1 MLRIRTGARDGLRW
15 GLFGFVAA
23 VLTLS
28 NNPAQAAPYADI
40 VVDAN
45 SGAVLHATNPDARRH
60 PASLTKIMTL
70 YLLFEQLEAG
80 KLKLDSALKVSA
92 EASGQT
98 PTKLGLKPGTTLTVE
113 DAIKGMVTRSAN
125 DAAVVVA
132 EAIAESEDEFAKVMT
147 RKAQALGMKGTVY
160 KNASGLPDDNQVTT
174 ARDQSMLGRAIQ
186 ERFPRYYKY
195 FSIRSFTFRGQAITN
210 HNHLL
215 GKVEGVDGI
224 KTGYIN
230 ASGFNLVTSVH
241 RGNRYLVAVVMG
253 GGSGASR
260 DARMRELIN
269 EKIAQASTK
278 RTAPMVAEVTS
289 SEAIVAAKAEPKP
302 EPMVVAK
309 AEAKPEPM
317 AVAKA
322 EAKPEPMAVTKAE
335 PKPEPKLAE
344 KVEAK
349 AEPKAEAKAEHRYA
363 VASAISMPARLNPAA
378 APTERSEPPAAATL
392 TQARMV
398 VGSTDPIQPVLVK
411 TLTVRAATK
420 TPSLVPLQ
428 VASSAAESQPA
439 QAPAPVAVASAKAE
453 AAAAPPPTPAA
464 VAKPE
469 TAVPPPVAAKP
480 EPPAPA
486 VIAKSEPASPAPA
499 AAANTEPSNVAAATK
514 PESPAPASTAKPAPA
529 PAAAQTAS
537 APAVA
542 ANPDPA
548 PVAAPAASRPPSSP
562 VAIPAP
568 RPAAAPAKPPA
579 LAAKTA
585 ATAPAAKPQHRP
597 GWMIQVGAYPAEEA
611 AKQRL
616 SAVQS
621 KASKMLTGAEAFTET
636 VDKGGTT
643 LYRARFA
650 GLDKDTAEA
659 ACKYL
664 KKNDVECVT
673 IKN

>member
-15 GLFGFVAA
+15 GAFGFVAA

-28 NNPAQAAPYADI
+28 NHPTHAAPYADI

-80 KLKLDSALKVSA
+80 KFKLDTPLKVSA
-92 EASGQT
+92 EAAGQT
-98 PTKLGLKPGTTLTVE
+98 PTKLGLKPGSTLAVE

-132 EAIAESEDEFAKVMT
+132 EAIAGSEDDFAKLMT
-147 RKAQALGMKGTVY
+147 HKAQALGMKNTVY

-174 ARDQSMLGRAIQ
+174 ARDQSTLGRAIQ

-195 FSIRSFTFRGQAITN
+195 FSIRSFTFRGESISN

-253 GGSGASR
+253 GSSGGSR
-260 DARMRELIN
+260 DAKMRDLIS

-278 RTAPMVAEVTS
+278 RTAPMVAEASGTS
-289 SEAIVAAKAEPKP
+289 DFKPEPMVLTKAEPKAVAKAEPKP
-302 EPMVVAK
+302 EP
-309 AEAKPEPM
+309 KPEPM
-317 AVAKA
+317 V
-322 EAKPEPMAVTKAE
+322 VT
-335 PKPEPKLAE
+335 KPEPKVAAA
-344 KVEAK
+344 KVEPK
-349 AEPKAEAKAEHRYA
+349 EEPKAEAKAESRFA
-363 VASAISMPARLNPAA
+363 VASATSLPVRFNLSAAPAEPAA
-378 APTERSEPPAAATL
+378 MRSEPAATATP
-392 TQARMV
+392 TQARV
-398 VGSTDPIQPVLVK
+398 VAGSTEPIRPVLVK
-411 TLTVRAATK
+411 TLTVRAGVRTA
-420 TPSLVPLQ
+420 SLAPLH
-428 VASSAAESQPA
+428 VASPAAEPQPA
-439 QAPAPVAVASAKAE
+439 AAAAPAPTPVAAAKAEPAAPPPAPVTAAKSEPSAPPPAPVA
-453 AAAAPPPTPAA
+453 
-464 VAKPE
+464 
-469 TAVPPPVAAKP
+469 AAKP
-480 EPPAPA
+480 EP
-486 VIAKSEPASPAPA
+486 
-499 AAANTEPSNVAAATK
+499 
-514 PESPAPASTAKPAPA
+514 
-529 PAAAQTAS
+529 S
-537 APAVA
+537 AP
-542 ANPDPA
+542 PA
-548 PVAAPAASRPPSSP
+548 PVAAAKPEPAAALSE
-562 VAIPAP
+562 VATKPE
-568 RPAAAPAKPPA
+568 PAAAPSTPAITAKGEPAAPPTPMAVAAAKPEPA
-579 LAAKTA
+579 AELPKPAIPSASPAPVAAA
-585 ATAPAAKPQHRP
+585 APAPTAPAAKPAPMPTARPASAALAAKPQHKP
-597 GWMIQVGAYPAEEA
+597 GWMIQVGAYPAEQA

-616 SAVQS
+616 STVQS

-636 VDKGGTT
+636 IDKGGTT
-643 LYRARFA
+643 YYRARFA
-650 GLDKDTAEA
+650 GLDKDKAEA

>member
-132 EAIAESEDEFAKVMT
+132 EAIAGSESEFAKVMT
-147 RKAQALGMKGTVY
+147 RKAQALGMKSTVY

-215 GKVEGVDGI
+215 GKVDGVDGI

-253 GGSGASR
+253 GSSGASR

-269 EKIAQASTK
+269 EKIVHASTK
-278 RTAPMVAEVTS
+278 RTAPMVAEATP
-289 SEAIVAAKAEPKP
+289 SEPIVAAKAEPKP

-309 AEAKPEPM
+309 AESKPEPM

-322 EAKPEPMAVTKAE
+322 E
-335 PKPEPKLAE
+335 PKPEPKVAE
-344 KVEAK
+344 KIEAK

-411 TLTVRAATK
+411 TLTVRAAMK

-439 QAPAPVAVASAKAE
+439 QAPAPAAVASAKAE

-469 TAVPPPVAAKP
+469 TPTPMPPPVAAKP
-480 EPPAPA
+480 EPPALA
-486 VIAKSEPASPAPA
+486 VIAKSEPASPAPTAAPNAEAAPSSA
-499 AAANTEPSNVAAATK
+499 AAAAK
-514 PESPAPASTAKPAPA
+514 PESPKPASAVKPDPA
-529 PAAAQTAS
+529 PAAAQKAS
-537 APAVA
+537 APAIA

-548 PVAAPAASRPPSSP
+548 PAALPAVARPPSSP
-562 VAIPAP
+562 VATPVP
-568 RPAAAPAKPPA
+568 RPAAAPAMPLAP
-579 LAAKTA
+579 AAKTA
-585 ATAPAAKPQHRP
+585 AAAAKPQHRP
-597 GWMIQVGAYPAEEA
+597 GWMIQVGAFPAEQT

-616 SAVQS
+616 SAVQG
-621 KASKMLTGAEAFTET
+621 KASKILTGAEAFTET

-664 KKNDVECVT
+664 KKNDVECVP